1 MNLKTANELDEILKG
16 NKIVLVDFFATW
28 CGPCKMLSPVIE
40 TMEQKMSEIKF
51 VKVNVEEFEGLATKY
66 EVQGVPTV
74 LIFKNGK
81 EQERSSGFVPEEVL
95 TQKLNKY

>member
-1 MNLKTANELDEILKG
+1 MNLKTTNELDEILKS

-28 CGPCKMLSPVIE
+28 CGPCKMMSPVID

-51 VKVNVEEFEGLATKY
+51 VKINVEEFESIATKY
-66 EVQGVPTV
+66 EVQGVPTI
-74 LIFKNGK
+74 LIFKEGK

>member
-28 CGPCKMLSPVIE
+28 CGPCKMMSPVID

-66 EVQGVPTV
+66 EVQGVPTI
-74 LIFKNGK
+74 LIFKDGK
-81 EQERSSGFVPEEVL
+81 GQERSSGFVPEEVL